1 MKEKKDEKKKNV
13 PFNVLRK
20 GATALALAGVMVAS
34 PLILAGCSGEK
45 GDTGEKGVQGEQG
58 VQGVQGETGKGIK
71 DIDIVYEYDD
81 DGVLW
86 AVYTFTYSDDSQS
99 VERVKVPKKMTGIGN
114 LTLGDGY
121 SINKF
126 AKVATKDDEPTLYLT
141 VNFDDDST
149 GKVLVTENMFTKVG
163 YQVPDFTQTGSY
175 YYEITYKGKTTSGSV
190 EVVDI
195 ATYQT
200 DPWELYDVSLADNDV
215 VVNSAK
221 KDLIARLS
229 YKKPGEDPEEYE
241 YENVYIPLS
250 TIAESYYCLETAQSS
265 DTLSLANIASYDVH
279 LKEAY
284 TPEPEYPGD
293 VLTLELD
300 VYDPTYCTIEDFA
313 FGEHGIITV
322 DKGITNISE
331 VLNSQGFRCDLFE
344 PTEEGKEYLT
354 GDISELNYDVSKFDK
369 DRVGMQAIP
378 FTYQIEGQTGVFKG
392 SIPVMVQAVELGSSL
407 GVYTVDPE
415 EDPQMSMFAMNYGD
429 TVTLYDSGVAVLQY
443 GMQASYVMEGTTLKL
458 FDSIMNDYLIYTIDT
473 STNTIKY
480 YTAPAGTPTDYTSSL
495 VVEGQ
500 LFPATV
506 SIYGEYDETPEADQ
520 KRKANVL
527 VNYDGSSTIPYGF
540 IEITWVDE
548 DTLTFGGKIYNVT
561 TGNVLVEA
569 TE

>member
-81 DGVLW
+81 NGVLW

-99 VERVKVPKKMTGIGN
+99 VERVKVPKKMTGISH
-114 LTLGDGY
+114 LTLGD
-121 SINKF
+121 SNPINKF

-195 ATYQT
+195 ASYQT
-200 DPWELYDVSLADNDV
+200 DPLWELYDVSLADNNV

-229 YKKPGEDPEEYE
+229 YRKSGSEPGQYDYE
-241 YENVYIPLS
+241 YVYIPLS

-265 DTLSLANIASYDVH
+265 DTLSLANIASYDVF
-279 LKEAY
+279 LKDDY
-284 TPEPEYPGD
+284 TPEPEF
-293 VLTLELD
+293 TLELD
-300 VYDPTYCTIEDFA
+300 VYDPTYCTIEDFS
-313 FGEHGIITV
+313 FGEYGIITV

-331 VLNSQGFRCDLFE
+331 VLNSKGFKCDLFE
-344 PTEEGKEYLT
+344 PNEEGKEYLT

-407 GVYTVDPE
+407 GEYTVDPST
-415 EDPQMSMFAMNYGD
+415 DPQMSMFAMNYGT

-443 GMQASYVMEGTTLKL
+443 DMQASYVIEGTTFKL

-473 STNTIKY
+473 SAKTINY

-495 VVEGQ
+495 VVEGE
-500 LFPATV
+500 LYPATV

-520 KRKANVL
+520 KRKANVS
-527 VNYDGSSTIPYGF
+527 VNFGGSANPYGF
-540 IEITWVDE
+540 IEIVWVDA
-548 DTLTFGGKIYNVT
+548 DTLTFGGKTYNVT